1 MSTFWLDVRLAIV
14 ALVGLYL
21 LVIALLA
28 LAIVLDGWLFR
39 HRLRKREAEESLRT
53 GRIGDQL
60 WARWI
65 RDHEL
70 HEIGHDHDG

>member
-1 MSTFWLDVRLAIV
+1 MSAFWLDVRLAI
-14 ALVGLYL
+14 AAAFGLYL

-39 HRLRKREAEESLRT
+39 RRLRKREAEESLRT

-60 WARWI
+60 WAEWARAHDMHKI
-65 RDHEL
+65 GRDR
-70 HEIGHDHDG
+70 DG